1 MAVEEI
7 SSRKDISLRDMQIS
21 AILKMLFLN
30 KNSNNN
36 DNITTIT
43 DDIFNQQE
51 IIWKV
56 LILDIK
62 STATISS
69 VLRVNDL
76 LKAGITVHSLIKQDR
91 SPLPDVPAIYFVS
104 PTKENIDIIVND
116 LKSDKYS
123 EFYINFTSSL
133 PRNLLEDLAQQVS
146 VTGKS
151 DKIKQVY
158 DQYLDFI
165 VTEPELFS
173 LEISNAYLTLN
184 DPKTSEEE
192 ITGLCANIADGLFNT
207 VLTTNSIPIIRAAKG
222 GPAEIIAEKL
232 GTKLRDF
239 VINTN
244 SSSTSTLQGNDSLER
259 GVLIILDRN
268 IDFASMFSHSWIYQ
282 CMVFDIF
289 KLSRNTVTIPLEN
302 KENGTDTTTS
312 KPLAT
317 KKYDIEPN
325 DFFWM
330 ENSHLPFPE
339 AAENVEA
346 ALNKYKEEAA
356 EITRKTGVTDITD
369 LDPNSNND
377 TVQIQEVVKKLPELT
392 AKKNTIDT
400 HMNIFAALLSQL
412 ESKSLDT
419 FFEVEQDPGSTKTR
433 ARFLDILK
441 DGKTNNLEDKLRSFI
456 VLYLTS
462 TTGLPKDF
470 VQTVENY
477 FKEHDYDINALKYV
491 YKLREF
497 MQLSNM
503 SLQNKSLE
511 DGSDSTFKPSN
522 LTLSGIYGL
531 TEGKLQ
537 GGVGSLI
544 SGIKKLL
551 PEKKTIP
558 ITNVV
563 DAIMDPLN
571 SSQKNLETTDSYL
584 YIDPKITRGSHT
596 RKPKRQ
602 SYNKSLVFVVGG
614 GNYLEYQNLQEW
626 AHSQLHNPKKVMY
639 GSTAI
644 TTPAEFL
651 NEISRLGASNNSN
664 SDA

>member
-7 SSRKDISLRDMQIS
+7 SSGKDISLRDMQIS

-30 KNSNNN
+30 KDSNS
-36 DNITTIT
+36 DNITSIT

-104 PTKENIDIIVND
+104 PTKENVDIIVND
-116 LKSDKYS
+116 LKNDKYS

-146 VTGKS
+146 ITGKS

-173 LEISNAYLTLN
+173 LEVTNAYLTLN
-184 DPKTSEEE
+184 DPKTTEEE
-192 ITGLCANIADGLFNT
+192 ITGLCAKIADGLFNT
-207 VLTTNSIPIIRAAKG
+207 VLTTNSIPIVRAAKG

-232 GTKLRDF
+232 GTKLRDY

-244 SSSTSTLQGNDSLER
+244 ASSASSLQGNDSLER

-289 KLSRNTVTIPLEN
+289 KLSRNTITIPSEG
-302 KENGTDTTTS
+302 KEEGDDATARST
-312 KPLAT
+312 AT

-339 AAENVEA
+339 AAENVET
-346 ALNKYKEEAA
+346 ALNRYKEEAA
-356 EITRKTGVTDITD
+356 EITRKTGVSNITD

-419 FFEVEQDPGSTKTR
+419 FFEVEQDPGSAKTR
-433 ARFLDILK
+433 SRFIDILK
-441 DGKTNNLEDKLRSFI
+441 DGKTNNLEDKMRSFI

-477 FKEHDYDINALKYV
+477 FKENDYDINALKYV

-511 DGSDSTFKPSN
+511 DGSGSNFKPSN
-522 LTLSGIYGL
+522 LSLSGIYGL

-544 SGIKKLL
+544 SGIRKLL

-651 NEISRLGASNNSN
+651 NEISQLGASSNNS
-664 SDA
+664 SDV

>member
-7 SSRKDISLRDMQIS
+7 ASRKDISLRDMQIS

-30 KNSNNN
+30 KDLNNN

-146 VTGKS
+146 ITGKS

-184 DPKTSEEE
+184 DPKTTEEE

-207 VLTTNSIPIIRAAKG
+207 VLTINSIPIIRAAKG

-289 KLSRNTVTIPLEN
+289 KLSRNTVTIPPES
-302 KENGTDTTTS
+302 KENGTDNNTA

-346 ALNKYKEEAA
+346 ALNTYKEEAA
-356 EITRKTGVTDITD
+356 EITRKTGVTNISD

-433 ARFLDILK
+433 SRFLDILK

-470 VQTVENY
+470 VQNVENY
-477 FKEHDYDINALKYV
+477 FKENDYDINALKYV

-511 DGSDSTFKPSN
+511 DGSDSAFKPSN

-651 NEISRLGASNNSN
+651 NEISRLGASNSSN
-664 SDA
+664 NDA

>member
-7 SSRKDISLRDMQIS
+7 SSGKDVSLRDMQIS

-30 KNSNNN
+30 KDSNNN

-56 LILDIK
+56 LILDTK

-104 PTKENIDIIVND
+104 PIKENIDIIIND
-116 LKSDKYS
+116 LKNDKYS

-146 VTGKS
+146 TTGKS

-165 VTEPELFS
+165 VTEPEMFS
-173 LEISNAYLTLN
+173 LEITNAYLTLN
-184 DPKTSEEE
+184 DPKTAEEE

-207 VLTTNSIPIIRAAKG
+207 VLTTNSIPIIRASKG

-232 GTKLRDF
+232 GTKLRDY

-244 SSSTSTLQGNDSLER
+244 TTSASTMHGNDSLER

-289 KLSRNTVTIPLEN
+289 KLSRNTITIPLES
-302 KENGTDTTTS
+302 KEDANDAS
-312 KPLAT
+312 KKIVRT

-339 AAENVEA
+339 AAENVET
-346 ALNKYKEEAA
+346 ALNRYKEEAA
-356 EITRKTGVTDITD
+356 EITRKTGVTNITD
-369 LDPNSNND
+369 LDPNSSND

-433 ARFLDILK
+433 SRFLDILK

-462 TTGLPKDF
+462 STGLPKDF
-470 VQTVENY
+470 VQIVENY
-477 FKEHDYDINALKYV
+477 FEENDYDINALKYV

-511 DGSDSTFKPSN
+511 DGSDSNFKPSN

-651 NEISRLGASNNSN
+651 DEISQLGASNNNS

>member
-7 SSRKDISLRDMQIS
+7 ASRKDISLRDMQIS

-30 KNSNNN
+30 KDLNNN

-146 VTGKS
+146 ITGKS

-173 LEISNAYLTLN
+173 LEISNAYLILN
-184 DPKTSEEE
+184 DPKTTEEE

-289 KLSRNTVTIPLEN
+289 KLSRNTVTIPLES
-302 KENGTDTTTS
+302 KENGTDNTTA
-312 KPLAT
+312 KPLTT

-346 ALNKYKEEAA
+346 ALNTYKEEAA
-356 EITRKTGVTDITD
+356 EITRKTGVTNISD

-433 ARFLDILK
+433 SRFLDILK

-470 VQTVENY
+470 VQNVENY
-477 FKEHDYDINALKYV
+477 FKENDYDINALKYV

-511 DGSDSTFKPSN
+511 DGSDSAFKPSN

-651 NEISRLGASNNSN
+651 NEISRLGASNSSN
-664 SDA
+664 NDA

>member
-30 KNSNNN
+30 KDSNNN

-51 IIWKV
+51 IVWKV
-56 LILDIK
+56 LVLDIK

-76 LKAGITVHSLIKQDR
+76 LKAGITVHSLIKQER
-91 SPLPDVPAIYFVS
+91 SPLPDVPAVYFVS
-104 PTKENIDIIVND
+104 PIKENIDIIIND
-116 LKSDKYS
+116 LKCDKYS

-133 PRNLLEDLAQQVS
+133 PRNLLEDFAQQVS

-184 DPKTSEEE
+184 DPKTTEEQ
-192 ITGLCANIADGLFNT
+192 ITSLCANIADGLFNT

-232 GTKLRDF
+232 GSKLRDF

-244 SSSTSTLQGNDSLER
+244 ASSASTLQGNDSLER

-289 KLSRNTVTIPLEN
+289 KLSRNTITIPLES
-302 KENGTDTTTS
+302 KENGDDTTTT
-312 KPLAT
+312 KPIAT

-339 AAENVEA
+339 AAENVET
-346 ALNKYKEEAA
+346 ALNRYKEEAA
-356 EITRKTGVTDITD
+356 EITRKTGVTNITD

-392 AKKNTIDT
+392 AKKNIIDT

-419 FFEVEQDPGSTKTR
+419 FFEVEQDPGNTKTR
-433 ARFLDILK
+433 SRFLDILK

-456 VLYLTS
+456 VLYLTA
-462 TTGLPKDF
+462 TTGLPRDF
-470 VQTVENY
+470 VQTVEDY
-477 FKEHDYDINALKYV
+477 FKDNDYDINALKYV

-511 DGSDSTFKPSN
+511 DGTDSTFKPSN

-544 SGIKKLL
+544 SSIKKLL

-571 SSQKNLETTDSYL
+571 SSQKNLETTDGYL

-651 NEISRLGASNNSN
+651 NEISQLGASNDN

>member
-7 SSRKDISLRDMQIS
+7 SSGKDISLRDMQIS

-30 KNSNNN
+30 KDSNS
-36 DNITTIT
+36 DNITSIT

-104 PTKENIDIIVND
+104 PTKENVDIIVND
-116 LKSDKYS
+116 LKNDKYS

-146 VTGKS
+146 ITGKS

-173 LEISNAYLTLN
+173 LEVTNAYLTLN
-184 DPKTSEEE
+184 DPKTTEEE
-192 ITGLCANIADGLFNT
+192 ITGLCAKIADGLFNT
-207 VLTTNSIPIIRAAKG
+207 VLTTNSIPIVRAAKG

-232 GTKLRDF
+232 GTKLRDY

-244 SSSTSTLQGNDSLER
+244 ASSASSLQGNDSLER

-289 KLSRNTVTIPLEN
+289 KLSRNTITIPSEG
-302 KENGTDTTTS
+302 KEEGDDATARST
-312 KPLAT
+312 AT

-339 AAENVEA
+339 AAENVET
-346 ALNKYKEEAA
+346 ALNRYKEEAA
-356 EITRKTGVTDITD
+356 EITRKTGVSNITD

-419 FFEVEQDPGSTKTR
+419 FFEVEQDPGSAKTR
-433 ARFLDILK
+433 SRFIDILK
-441 DGKTNNLEDKLRSFI
+441 DGKTNNLEDKMRSFI

-477 FKEHDYDINALKYV
+477 FKENDYDINALKYV

-511 DGSDSTFKPSN
+511 DGSGSNFKPSN
-522 LTLSGIYGL
+522 LSLSGIYGL

-544 SGIKKLL
+544 SGIRKLL

-626 AHSQLHNPKKVMY
+626 AHSQLHNPKKSHVW
-639 GSTAI
+639 
-644 TTPAEFL
+644 
-651 NEISRLGASNNSN
+651 
-664 SDA
+664 

>member
-7 SSRKDISLRDMQIS
+7 ASRKDISLRDMQIS

-30 KNSNNN
+30 KDLNNN

-146 VTGKS
+146 ITGKS

-184 DPKTSEEE
+184 DPKTTEEE

-207 VLTTNSIPIIRAAKG
+207 VLTINSIPIIRAAKG

-289 KLSRNTVTIPLEN
+289 KLSRNTVTIPPES
-302 KENGTDTTTS
+302 KENGTDNNTA

-346 ALNKYKEEAA
+346 ALNTYKEEAA
-356 EITRKTGVTDITD
+356 EITRKTGVTNISD

-433 ARFLDILK
+433 SRFLDILK

-470 VQTVENY
+470 VQNVENC
-477 FKEHDYDINALKYV
+477 FKENDYDINALKYV

-511 DGSDSTFKPSN
+511 DGSDSAFKPSN

-651 NEISRLGASNNSN
+651 NEISRLGASNSSN
-664 SDA
+664 NDA

>member
-1 MAVEEI
+1 M
-7 SSRKDISLRDMQIS
+7 
-21 AILKMLFLN
+21 
-30 KNSNNN
+30 
-36 DNITTIT
+36 
-43 DDIFNQQE
+43 
-51 IIWKV
+51 
-56 LILDIK
+56 
-62 STATISS
+62 
-69 VLRVNDL
+69 
-76 LKAGITVHSLIKQDR
+76 
-91 SPLPDVPAIYFVS
+91 
-104 PTKENIDIIVND
+104 
-116 LKSDKYS
+116 
-123 EFYINFTSSL
+123 
-133 PRNLLEDLAQQVS
+133 
-146 VTGKS
+146 
-151 DKIKQVY
+151 
-158 DQYLDFI
+158 
-165 VTEPELFS
+165 
-173 LEISNAYLTLN
+173 
-184 DPKTSEEE
+184 
-192 ITGLCANIADGLFNT
+192 
-207 VLTTNSIPIIRAAKG
+207 
-222 GPAEIIAEKL
+222 
-232 GTKLRDF
+232 
-239 VINTN
+239 
-244 SSSTSTLQGNDSLER
+244 
-259 GVLIILDRN
+259 
-268 IDFASMFSHSWIYQ
+268 
-282 CMVFDIF
+282 
-289 KLSRNTVTIPLEN
+289 
-302 KENGTDTTTS
+302 
-312 KPLAT
+312 
-317 KKYDIEPN
+317 
-325 DFFWM
+325 
-330 ENSHLPFPE
+330 PFPE

-346 ALNKYKEEAA
+346 ALNTYKEEAA
-356 EITRKTGVTDITD
+356 EITRKTGVTNISD

-433 ARFLDILK
+433 SRFLDILK

-470 VQTVENY
+470 VQNVENY
-477 FKEHDYDINALKYV
+477 FKENDYDINALKYV

-511 DGSDSTFKPSN
+511 DGSDSAFKPSN

-651 NEISRLGASNNSN
+651 NEISRLGASNSSN
-664 SDA
+664 NDA

>member
-7 SSRKDISLRDMQIS
+7 ASRKDISLRDMQIS

-30 KNSNNN
+30 KDLNNN

-146 VTGKS
+146 ITGKS

-184 DPKTSEEE
+184 DPKTTEEE

-207 VLTTNSIPIIRAAKG
+207 VLTINSIPIIRAAKG

-289 KLSRNTVTIPLEN
+289 KLSRNTVTIPLES
-302 KENGTDTTTS
+302 KENGTDNNTA

-346 ALNKYKEEAA
+346 ALNTYKEEAA
-356 EITRKTGVTDITD
+356 EITRKTGVTNISD

-433 ARFLDILK
+433 SRFLDILK

-470 VQTVENY
+470 VQNVENY
-477 FKEHDYDINALKYV
+477 FKENDYDINALKYV

-511 DGSDSTFKPSN
+511 DGSDSAFKPSN

-651 NEISRLGASNNSN
+651 NEISRLGASNSSN
-664 SDA
+664 NDA